1 MRSLGLNVELK
12 AHDLVEGDEGF
23 AEAAE

>member
-1 MRSLGLNVELK
+1 LGLNVDLK
-12 AHDLVEGDEGF
+12 AHDLIEGDEGF